1 VKKTLTRLLVLLVI
15 VAAIVAWRASGAAAR
30 AEAAAQP
37 LFVPVIATPSIQ
49 PVNGQVLLFKATNIT
64 EAPVNLS
71 LMLFDDHGGPP
82 KATRDFPQIPAGSTV
97 SYVHEPQ
104 KGELTLGQTTVEAP
118 EPVRGIFA
126 PIPGDREPGALRRI
140 VANVQIMRVQPATSS
155 TGSASLDPPI
165 LVPLER
171 CRFEPRGFVPYT
183 GGRWIWN
190 CAPEMSP
197 FINPVGFP
205 N

>member
-1 VKKTLTRLLVLLVI
+1 VKKTLTRLHVLLVI

-104 KGELTLGQTTVEAP
+104 KGELTLHAGSSRT
-118 EPVRGIFA
+118 RGA
-126 PIPGDREPGALRRI
+126 DGYGTARPRCRR
-140 VANVQIMRVQPATSS
+140 SS
-155 TGSASLDPPI
+155 TPLVFLTESQPLRPPAAASGTPWRRQQGLK
-165 LVPLER
+165 
-171 CRFEPRGFVPYT
+171 T
-183 GGRWIWN
+183 
-190 CAPEMSP
+190 M
-197 FINPVGFP
+197 
-205 N
+205 